1 MDKKWSASSVVIL
14 VLLSVSSI
22 ILVANANANANANTI
37 NNDGEEQ
44 SKKSGLWVWQRL
56 RSAYS
61 MYYSSI
67 FPTSIGFG
75 QYWHMA
81 KTIVN
86 HTYAYFFPPN
96 IDFRR
101 GGDEAE
107 LAVADNN
114 GAGEKVKEAL
124 AKSIGTSK
132 ATLEDA
138 AKSAAE
144 KVKRTLSDNKEEKKR
159 PKEL

>member
-1 MDKKWSASSVVIL
+1 VDS
-14 VLLSVSSI
+14 
-22 ILVANANANANANTI
+22 
-37 NNDGEEQ
+37 
-44 SKKSGLWVWQRL
+44 
-56 RSAYS
+56 
-61 MYYSSI
+61 
-67 FPTSIGFG
+67 
-75 QYWHMA
+75 
-81 KTIVN
+81 
-86 HTYAYFFPPN
+86 
-96 IDFRR
+96 FRR
-101 GGDEAE
+101 GDEGE
-107 LAVADNN
+107 LAVAADSN

>member
-1 MDKKWSASSVVIL
+1 MFIWLIYINLIL
-14 VLLSVSSI
+14 YLFL
-22 ILVANANANANANTI
+22 
-37 NNDGEEQ
+37 
-44 SKKSGLWVWQRL
+44 
-56 RSAYS
+56 AYL
-61 MYYSSI
+61 YS
-67 FPTSIGFG
+67 
-75 QYWHMA
+75 
-81 KTIVN
+81 
-86 HTYAYFFPPN
+86 
-96 IDFRR
+96 FRR

-124 AKSIGTSK
+124 AKSMGTSK